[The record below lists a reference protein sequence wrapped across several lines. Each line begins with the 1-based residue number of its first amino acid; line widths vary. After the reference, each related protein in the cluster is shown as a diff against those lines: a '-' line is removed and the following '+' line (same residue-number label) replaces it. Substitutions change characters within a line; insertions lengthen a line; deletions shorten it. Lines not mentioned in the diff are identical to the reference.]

1 MWGSRATAGGDE
13 MDAQDE
19 STLALILAG
28 LLFLLW
34 IALTIALWRTVS
46 LALVAG

>member
-1 MWGSRATAGGDE
+1 MGEQGYSRGDE